1 MDAVNWAAAEVG
13 MVMVASVFVLL
24 IAVEVIERLKNRK
37 VKQPARA
44 DNRIPDYEMR
54 LVGDEALCCEG
65 MAKIVWMDAAT
76 GKSAAIPDSVRCKL
90 GLPAL

>member
-13 MVMVASVFVLL
+13 MVIVASVFVLL

-54 LVGDEALCCEG
+54 LVGDDYRECVSGYFGKLERRRQIVEG
-65 MAKIVWMDAAT
+65 VL
-76 GKSAAIPDSVRCKL
+76 RERH
-90 GLPAL
+90 